1 MVEHAALPVSNA
13 PSSVRDASSSVSASG
28 LLNRSA
34 AFASIAAALLL
45 LALKGWAAWST
56 GSTAMLGS
64 LADTALDLVASVAT
78 LAGVWIASM
87 PADDKHRFGH
97 GKAEA
102 IAALFQ
108 IVLISISAL
117 AIAARAIEEFV
128 AGSRTAAAEEG
139 IAVSLVAIA
148 VTLALVGW
156 QRYVVRRTG
165 SLAIQTDSVHYS
177 SDLLL
182 NLAVIVALVLDQYV
196 GIPGA
201 DPLLGLVIAGWL
213 GWSAWTASQAVIEQL
228 MDHEWPA
235 EKKDRFLAVL
245 ARNPEITGVHDMRT
259 RTSGNRDFV
268 QFHVWIDPEMTLG
281 DVHAVMDQMEA
292 RLQATFPDTEII
304 IHPEPVGHVDEIG
317 PAGENV
323 LPDVCDVEEYLA
335 ARQQEGHA

>member
-1 MVEHAALPVSNA
+1 MTN
-13 PSSVRDASSSVSASG
+13 SS

-34 AFASIAAALLL
+34 AFASIAAALVL
-45 LALKGWAAWST
+45 LALKSWAAWST

-64 LADTALDLVASVAT
+64 LADTALDLVASLAT
-78 LAGVWIASM
+78 LAGVWVAAM

-108 IVLISISAL
+108 VVLISISAL

-128 AGSRTAAAEEG
+128 AGSRTAAAGEG
-139 IAVSLVAIA
+139 IAVSLAAVA
-148 VTLALVGW
+148 VTLALLGW

-182 NLAVIVALVLDQYV
+182 NIAVIAALALDQYV
-196 GIPGA
+196 GMRGA
-201 DPLLGLVIAGWL
+201 DPLLGLAIAGWL
-213 GWSAWTASQAVIEQL
+213 GWSAWNASQDVIEQL

-245 ARNPEITGVHDMRT
+245 ARNPDITGVHDMRT

-268 QFHVWIDPEMTLG
+268 QFHVWLDPEMTLG
-281 DVHAVMDQMEA
+281 AAHRVMDDIEG
-292 RLQATFPDTEII
+292 RLQMAFPDVEIL

-317 PAGENV
+317 PAGEDV
-323 LPDVCDVEEYLA
+323 LPHICDVEDYLA
-335 ARQQEGHA
+335 RSHEGHS